1 MRKRLPDTYNASVLD
16 ALFHAFRHRIPAA
29 TLICPKNRGTWPTSP
44 TPRHDSMVPSTR
56 AFLPG
61 ECGHSRETS
70 SRSTRTRWRR
80 SKPQLS
86 SSMVRGLRAVF
97 EIAEGIKNLHRPDVA
112 TCIRPNRNQHGPRRP
127 PGVRAE
133 KRGTRVKRGQALQV
147 MCNPRPVAKAVI
159 IQASGKAKLS
169 LSSFM
174 IRRP

>member
-1 MRKRLPDTYNASVLD
+1 MVLGRLAQHL
-16 ALFHAFRHRIPAA
+16 
-29 TLICPKNRGTWPTSP
+29 GT
-44 TPRHDSMVPSTR
+44 TPWCLQLELSSLVNVGILERRQAGAR
-56 AFLPG
+56 AYF
-61 ECGHSRETS
+61 
-70 SRSTRTRWRR
+70 
-80 SKPQLS
+80 KPQLS